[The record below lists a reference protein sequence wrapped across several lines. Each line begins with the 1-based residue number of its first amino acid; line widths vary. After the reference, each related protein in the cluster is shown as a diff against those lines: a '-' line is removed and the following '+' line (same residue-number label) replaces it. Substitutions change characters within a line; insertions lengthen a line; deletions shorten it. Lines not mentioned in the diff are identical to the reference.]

1 MTHRE
6 ILIAYAIHYKGDWPK
21 MLEALQKAEEPSKED
36 LAKAQSCPFKAVT
49 LLDSEYPVRLKN
61 TSQPPLVLFYRG
73 NLDLLANSEKSI
85 TIAGTRNPSS
95 YGKEMTE
102 QLVSDLIKA
111 GYTIVTSMALGVSS
125 TAIET
130 TLKQNGKVIVV
141 LGCGID
147 ICYPHSKQHLFDK
160 LTENQ
165 LVISEFP
172 AGVDP
177 TMESMASKNR
187 ITTGI
192 GEALLI
198 TEEKS
203 PTTAEFFA
211 LSQGKEIFCVPD
223 RADQGSECNKLIANG
238 AVLTEKIEDILEV
251 LKH

>member
-6 ILIAYAIHYKGDWPK
+6 ILIAHTIHYKGDWNRI
-21 MLEALQKAEEPSKED
+21 LEALQKTEEPSKDD

-49 LLDSEYPVRLKN
+49 MLDSEYPTRLKN
-61 TSQPPLVLFYRG
+61 TLKPPVVLFYRG

-85 TIAGTRNPSS
+85 TITGTRNPSS

-102 QLVSDLIKA
+102 KFVSDLVKA

-125 TAIET
+125 IAIET
-130 TLKQNGKVIVV
+130 ALKQNGKVIVV

-147 ICYPHSKQHLFDK
+147 ICYPHSQQRLFDK

-165 LVISEFP
+165 LVVSEYP

-177 TMESMASKNR
+177 TMENMAAKNR

-203 PTTAEFFA
+203 PTTSETFA

>member
-1 MTHRE
+1 MTHKE
-6 ILIAYAIHYKGDWPK
+6 ILIAHAIHYKGDWQK
-21 MLEALQKAEEPSKED
+21 MVEALRKVEKPSDED
-36 LAKAQSCPFKAVT
+36 LAKAQSCPFKTVT

-61 TSQPPLVLFYRG
+61 TTNPPLVLFYRG

-102 QLVSDLIKA
+102 KFVSDLVKA
-111 GYTIVTSMALGVSS
+111 GYTIITSMALGVSS
-125 TAIET
+125 IAIET
-130 TLKQNGKVIVV
+130 VLKQDGKVIVV

-147 ICYPHSKQHLFDK
+147 TCYPHSQQHLFDK
-160 LTENQ
+160 LTESQ
-165 LVISEFP
+165 LVVSEYP
-172 AGVDP
+172 AGVEP
-177 TMESMASKNR
+177 TMENMAIKNK

-192 GEALLI
+192 GKALLI

-203 PTTAEFFA
+203 PSTSESFA
-211 LSQGKEIFCVPD
+211 LCCGREIFCVPD

-251 LKH
+251 LEH